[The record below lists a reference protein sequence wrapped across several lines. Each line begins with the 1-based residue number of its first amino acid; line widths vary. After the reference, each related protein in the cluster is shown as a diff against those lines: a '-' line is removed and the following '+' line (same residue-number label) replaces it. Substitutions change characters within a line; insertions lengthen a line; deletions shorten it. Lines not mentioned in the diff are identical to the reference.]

1 MQNTRPNEFIALVA
15 VLTALV
21 AMSIDTM
28 LPALGTMASELGSNH
43 PNDRQYIILGF
54 FGGMMFGTLLFG
66 PISDSVGRKPTIFAG
81 LAFYMA
87 GALVCMFSTSFP
99 MLIFGRI
106 LQGFGAASPRIVSMA
121 MVRDGA
127 AGAEMARVMSF
138 VMSIFMLVPI
148 LAPSIGQLVLFV
160 ATWRVIFTGF
170 VVAALIAGSWLY
182 LRQPETLSSENRLPF
197 SAAKLADSAMQ
208 VLSHPVALG
217 NTIAVGGIFGAFTA
231 YLGTS
236 QQIFAEQYGQ
246 GNYFALWFGGL
257 AMAVGLAMI
266 FNGKTV
272 VSLGMRYISK
282 WAVRG
287 FVACWAIMM
296 VANLLTNGQPPL
308 PIVGVLFFVSFFFS
322 GLLFGNYNAMALEP
336 MGHIAGMAS
345 AISGALSSFIAV
357 VLGGIAG
364 RFYDGT
370 LYPISFAFLL
380 YGILAWVASE
390 WAESGRLRIQTLVQ
404 KSAP

>member
-1 MQNTRPNEFIALVA
+1 MI
-15 VLTALV
+15 
-21 AMSIDTM
+21 
-28 LPALGTMASELGSNH
+28 
-43 PNDRQYIILGF
+43 
-54 FGGMMFGTLLFG
+54 GTLLFG
-66 PISDSVGRKPTIFAG
+66 PISDSVGRKPAIFAG
-81 LAFYMA
+81 LVFYIA

-99 MLIFGRI
+99 MLIFGRV
-106 LQGFGAASPRIVSMA
+106 LQGFGAAAPRIVSMA

-160 ATWRVIFTGF
+160 ASWRMIFTGF
-170 VVAALIAGSWLY
+170 VVAAAIAGTWLY
-182 LRQPETLSSENRLPF
+182 MRQPETLSPENRLPF
-197 SAAKLADSAMQ
+197 SAAKLSNSALQ
-208 VLSHPVALG
+208 VIRHPVALG

-236 QQIFAEQYGQ
+236 QQIFAEQYNQ

-272 VSLGMRYISK
+272 VSLGMRNISK

-287 FVACWAIMM
+287 FIASWALMM
-296 VANLLTNGQPPL
+296 VANLFTNGQPPL
-308 PIVGVLFFVSFFFS
+308 PIVGVLFFISFFFS

-345 AISGALSSFIAV
+345 AISGALSSLIAV
-357 VLGGIAG
+357 ILGGIAG
-364 RFYDGT
+364 WFYNGT
-370 LYPISFAFLL
+370 LYPISIAFLL
-380 YGILAWVASE
+380 YGILALVASE
-390 WAESGRLRIQTLVQ
+390 WAETGRHRLLLQVQ